1 MADLPLLKFVIDSN
15 IWIDVFTSRA
25 PNENAKH
32 QSTQAL
38 EKAMNHGIII
48 SSTQTE
54 KELVKT
60 LEMLLEKKTITLRE
74 QELTLKAFK
83 MFSIKTKNNS
93 AGYIRENINELQQC
107 KDGDDWQFLKLAD
120 LNSLWLETQVN
131 VNYAKNL
138 KIGQKAQITFTNFP
152 DKTINTRV
160 SFINPEINQDSRLL
174 LIRMEISNPN
184 LQLKPGMQA
193 MAKLTQSNLKG
204 LYIPVDAVIRE
215 ENASYIWVEKRAGV
229 FENVMVETGIE
240 ANGMIEIR
248 SEIDPAKK
256 VVITGAYAINSEYIF
271 RKGSDPM
278 AGHDM

>member
-93 AGYIRENINELQQC
+93 AGYIRENINE
-107 KDGDDWQFLKLAD
+107 
-120 LNSLWLETQVN
+120 
-131 VNYAKNL
+131 
-138 KIGQKAQITFTNFP
+138 
-152 DKTINTRV
+152 
-160 SFINPEINQDSRLL
+160 
-174 LIRMEISNPN
+174 
-184 LQLKPGMQA
+184 
-193 MAKLTQSNLKG
+193 
-204 LYIPVDAVIRE
+204 
-215 ENASYIWVEKRAGV
+215 
-229 FENVMVETGIE
+229 
-240 ANGMIEIR
+240 
-248 SEIDPAKK
+248 
-256 VVITGAYAINSEYIF
+256 
-271 RKGSDPM
+271 
-278 AGHDM
+278 

>member
-120 LNSLWLETQVN
+120 LN
-131 VNYAKNL
+131 K
-138 KIGQKAQITFTNFP
+138 
-152 DKTINTRV
+152 
-160 SFINPEINQDSRLL
+160 
-174 LIRMEISNPN
+174 
-184 LQLKPGMQA
+184 
-193 MAKLTQSNLKG
+193 
-204 LYIPVDAVIRE
+204 
-215 ENASYIWVEKRAGV
+215 
-229 FENVMVETGIE
+229 
-240 ANGMIEIR
+240 
-248 SEIDPAKK
+248 
-256 VVITGAYAINSEYIF
+256 AYAIISRDRHLLNVQYKDVKVMSSGEFLEKVLPLHGTPKRGIICAK
-271 RKGSDPM
+271 R
-278 AGHDM
+278 